1 MKQLIIG
8 GLILA
13 VVILSVVII
22 SRSNNTSQT
31 EKISENKDTVAPP
44 TPSADFKN
52 SREVAINAQNS
63 QIMWTG
69 RAVGKEHVG
78 TVKIKNGT
86 FNFAES
92 KMVGAM
98 FTIDMSTIADND
110 LEGAMRE
117 KLVTHLKSDDFF
129 SVEKYPEAYVKI
141 MSIEDGADAGYIKAN
156 AELTIKGIM
165 HPVLI
170 YGKTSMENGRAK
182 FEGNVTIDRTL
193 WDIKFGSEKFI
204 EGTGVQVIDD
214 NITFNITL
222 VSEEMS

>member
-1 MKQLIIG
+1 MKLVIIG
-8 GLILA
+8 GLILV

-22 SRSNNTSQT
+22 SRSKNVSQT
-31 EKISENKDTVAPP
+31 EKMSENKDVVV
-44 TPSADFKN
+44 PSASVALKN
-52 SREVAINAQNS
+52 SREVAISVQNS
-63 QIMWTG
+63 QITWTG

-78 TVKIKNGT
+78 TVGIKNGT
-86 FNFAES
+86 FNFVES

-98 FTIDMSTIADND
+98 FTIDMTTIADDD
-110 LEGAMRE
+110 LDGAMKE

-129 SVEKYPEAYVKI
+129 GVEKFPEAYVKI
-141 MSIEDGADAGYIKAN
+141 MSVEDGADAGYIKAN

-182 FEGNVTIDRTL
+182 FEGDVTIDRTL